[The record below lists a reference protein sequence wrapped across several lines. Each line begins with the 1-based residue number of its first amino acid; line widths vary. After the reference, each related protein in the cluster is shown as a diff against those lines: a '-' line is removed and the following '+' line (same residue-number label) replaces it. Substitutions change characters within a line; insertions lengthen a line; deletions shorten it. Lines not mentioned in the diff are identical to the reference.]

1 MGGRP
6 GPRPSDPALDDAAWS
21 ALFTRL
27 AAAIQEQLPEIVE
40 EIVGEIRETIPE
52 YARPLDGPYGRTLRS
67 GVERALVGFVD
78 WMLHPERPPD
88 DIYRKLGRF
97 EAYEGRQLDTLESAY
112 RIGAQTGWRHVIT
125 FHRRHGLAPSTV
137 SALADALFAYLEKL
151 ASLSLRGYLEA
162 KAELND
168 ELEAGR
174 RRLLR
179 LIVTVPAPSR
189 DMVAEHA
196 EQAGWA
202 VPERVALVALR
213 PGTPIVRTLLDDDLL
228 LDLDGAE
235 PYLLVPGPLTPER
248 RAMLARAAAET
259 KAAVGMTVPLHRA
272 ADSLRWARQ
281 ALGLVHAGIVD
292 DGPLTLCEDH
302 LVTLWLL
309 ADAPLIDQ
317 IARRRLAK
325 MDDLTPKQRD
335 RLTETLRAWLRTR
348 GTAARV
354 GDELGVHPQTVRY
367 RMRQIE
373 QIIGSELQDP
383 DARFAIE
390 VVLRALW
397 LRERTGGETKDAS
410 MTLSPRKTG
419 RTECAPAD
427 SVDDPG

>member
-1 MGGRP
+1 VGERP
-6 GPRPSDPALDDAAWS
+6 EPRPSDPAPGDAAWS
-21 ALFTRL
+21 ELFTRL
-27 AAAIQEQLPEIVE
+27 AAAIQEQLGEIVD

-78 WMLHPERPPD
+78 WMLHPDRPPH

-112 RIGAQTGWRHVIT
+112 RIGAQVGWRHVIA
-125 FHRRHGLAPSTV
+125 FHRRHELSPSTV

-151 ASLSLRGYLEA
+151 ASLSLKGYLEA
-162 KAELND
+162 KAELNE
-168 ELEAGR
+168 ELEASR

-179 LIVTVPAPSR
+179 LILSTPAPSR
-189 DMVAEHA
+189 DVVAEHA

-202 VPERVALVALR
+202 VPERVSLVALR
-213 PGTPIVRTLLDDDLL
+213 PGAPIVRTLLDDDLL
-228 LDLDGAE
+228 LDLDAAE
-235 PYLLVPGPLTPER
+235 PYLLVPGPLTAER

-259 KAAVGMTVPLHRA
+259 KVAVGMTVPLARA

-281 ALGLVHAGIVD
+281 ALALIHAGVVD

-317 IARRRLAK
+317 IARRRLARL
-325 MDDLTPKQRD
+325 DELTPKQRD

-354 GDELGVHPQTVRY
+354 GEELGVHPQTVRY

-373 QIIGSELQDP
+373 EIIGSELEDP
-383 DARFAIE
+383 EARFAIE

-397 LRERTGGETKDAS
+397 LRKRSGKETKDPS
-410 MTLSPRKTG
+410 STLTARKT
-419 RTECAPAD
+419 RRMEYAPGD
-427 SVDDPG
+427 SARGPG